1 VIGVAENSRR
11 QDWVEEENF
20 HIHLPLAQAPAW
32 ATRRV
37 LVVRPAG
44 ADPERAIPAV
54 RRALQDAAPGLP
66 YTEVRPYE
74 GVFANELRP
83 WRIGAALF
91 GLFGAL
97 AAVLVAVGLYGV
109 IAFSVAQRTREL
121 GVRIALGARAA
132 GVLALVLRQG
142 VLLAA
147 AGGAI
152 GLVVALGA
160 ARLVE
165 PLLFRVPARDPA
177 VLAGVA
183 LALLAVAAAATLVP
197 AWRATRVDPAVALR
211 DG

>member
-1 VIGVAENSRR
+1 
-11 QDWVEEENF
+11 
-20 HIHLPLAQAPAW
+20 
-32 ATRRV
+32 
-37 LVVRPAG
+37 
-44 ADPERAIPAV
+44 
-54 RRALQDAAPGLP
+54 
-66 YTEVRPYE
+66 
-74 GVFANELRP
+74 VFANELRP

-165 PLLFRVPARDPA
+165 PLLFGVPARDPA